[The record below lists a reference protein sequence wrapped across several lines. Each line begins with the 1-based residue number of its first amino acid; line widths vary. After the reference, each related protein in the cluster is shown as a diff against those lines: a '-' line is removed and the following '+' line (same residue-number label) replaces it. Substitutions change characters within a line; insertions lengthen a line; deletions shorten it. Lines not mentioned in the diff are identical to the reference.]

1 ETVGSMLDKQAG
13 YIQCNWSAVDGVVTY
28 AVRVVDEKEAS
39 VCYVDNIAPNTL
51 QSDISLTSLQGSGT
65 SLTVQVRACGNAQI
79 LDGNPTSSPENINR
93 AIMPSAPTL
102 SIVDGK
108 VVTDWEQVNP
118 NQGYTANL
126 YSSEELADTSSF
138 ATDQNHW
145 EILPDLFDGDIGPFS
160 ARVLTLADAQTI
172 NSGLSASSNMVER
185 Q

>member
-1 ETVGSMLDKQAG
+1 
-13 YIQCNWSAVDGVVTY
+13 
-28 AVRVVDEKEAS
+28 
-39 VCYVDNIAPNTL
+39 
-51 QSDISLTSLQGSGT
+51 
-65 SLTVQVRACGNAQI
+65 
-79 LDGNPTSSPENINR
+79 
-93 AIMPSAPTL
+93 
-102 SIVDGK
+102 
-108 VVTDWEQVNP
+108 WEQVNP

-185 Q
+185 QATPQEVQLSWLISATAEEDGPGGAKTTTTQE